1 MTSPLVPLTLDVFDR
16 QLLLEVQQDNRMPL
30 RLLAEKV
37 HLSTAAVQRR
47 IRRMEE
53 AGVISSNVAVVSPP
67 SVGKVITLLVEVQAE
82 RTQTADLDELKKS
95 LSGPEV
101 QQCYYVTGEADFM
114 LVMTVHSMTEYEA
127 LAGC

>member
-1 MTSPLVPLTLDVFDR
+1 MTSHLSPVTLDDFDR
-16 QLLLEVQQDNRMPL
+16 QLLLAVQQDNRMPL

-114 LVMTVHSMTEYEA
+114 LVMTVDSMTEY
-127 LAGC
+127 